1 MLRKLLLVSM
11 MVVTITVGCGAQE
24 PETTTYTNSE
34 LGYSITLIDPY
45 SVIKEEDNGNY
56 VEIGTSEGRLI
67 EIMGLDD
74 PPSTELDVLLDR
86 LNTIYSKKMP
96 EYELLYRSD
105 LKLDSGETARIQG
118 LRGKVPNDPA
128 NCIRI
133 RYTLSIIHKGRA
145 LFLMGMPC
153 EDGEKDGETMI
164 NSLSL
169 SH

>member
-1 MLRKLLLVSM
+1 MYQFNVFRKPSRRFS
-11 MVVTITVGCGAQE
+11 A
-24 PETTTYTNSE
+24 
-34 LGYSITLIDPY
+34 D
-45 SVIKEEDNGNY
+45 
-56 VEIGTSEGRLI
+56 
-67 EIMGLDD
+67 EIMGFDD
-74 PPSTELDVLLDR
+74 PPTTELDVLLDT
-86 LNTIYSKKMP
+86 LNTVYSKKMP

-133 RYTLSIIHKGRA
+133 RHTLSIIHKGRA
-145 LFLMGMPC
+145 IILMGMPC
-153 EDGEKDGETMI
+153 EDELKDIETMI